1 MSKPTLQVLITR
13 YIQARTVARIAAK
26 WGIDLPSYIGARD
39 ASMAAFDACVE
50 CCAAQPSV
58 METIAAFRE
67 LEAARTQ

>member
-26 WGIDLPSYIGARD
+26 WGLELPSYAAACGA
-39 ASMAAFDACVE
+39 SQAAFDACVE
-50 CCAAQPSV
+50 CCAGQPTV

-67 LEAARTQ
+67 LEAARTE